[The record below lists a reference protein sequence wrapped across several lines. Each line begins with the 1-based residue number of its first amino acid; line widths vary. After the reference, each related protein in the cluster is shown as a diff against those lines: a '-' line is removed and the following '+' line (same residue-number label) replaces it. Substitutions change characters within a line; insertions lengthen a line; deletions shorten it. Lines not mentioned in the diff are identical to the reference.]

1 MIKKKYEAMN
11 LSNSWQV
18 KVFIATQDL
27 YFSESQTFVSCQI
40 TGTVAFVSICQPSII
55 SLVLIS

>member
-18 KVFIATQDL
+18 KVFIAMKDL
-27 YFSESQTFVSCQI
+27 YFSESQTFASCQI
-40 TGTVAFVSICQPSII
+40 AGNYNLC
-55 SLVLIS
+55 